1 MFITY
6 VSSWSAHVLSVF
18 CLFIYVTRVS
28 IYAELKFITLD
39 SCLVHTGG
47 FCSIIKPP
55 QFQVGQFVQ
64 LYHEAVNPKGFDA
77 SVVEVI
83 DTRRRLGVYEY
94 TVEMESQKI
103 WIPEQFLQGAW
114 GNGGHGSRNKR
125 KRRGL
130 GNGSP
135 TKACLTPNPT
145 AAIAALLKNEKQ
157 TTPPTLLNTPSG
169 ETTPGAS
176 TSVESKVF
184 AALIVPDVI
193 GTQRELVFTTQP
205 EAVTFTQQ
213 SQDTNKLVSVS
224 DLVVKE
230 SKVAPDIS
238 FLKLSK
244 KTGQGLFMPENFTG
258 LKFTDD
264 VLLCDST
271 LTTATTIR
279 GTWMFDYAIQD
290 RVRPDCVWVPA
301 CTSVSNVSCKV
312 YKAQH
317 SLNPSHKIVQD
328 RHPGDAASIRLVCIR
343 PLGPG
348 DEITYFYGNRLY
360 VMTGIGPG
368 PARTVKTNAG
378 PKLHDEVQITRTS
391 H

>member
-1 MFITY
+1 
-6 VSSWSAHVLSVF
+6 
-18 CLFIYVTRVS
+18 
-28 IYAELKFITLD
+28 
-39 SCLVHTGG
+39 
-47 FCSIIKPP
+47 
-55 QFQVGQFVQ
+55 
-64 LYHEAVNPKGFDA
+64 
-77 SVVEVI
+77 
-83 DTRRRLGVYEY
+83 
-94 TVEMESQKI
+94 
-103 WIPEQFLQGAW
+103 
-114 GNGGHGSRNKR
+114 
-125 KRRGL
+125 
-130 GNGSP
+130 
-135 TKACLTPNPT
+135 
-145 AAIAALLKNEKQ
+145 
-157 TTPPTLLNTPSG
+157 
-169 ETTPGAS
+169 
-176 TSVESKVF
+176 
-184 AALIVPDVI
+184 
-193 GTQRELVFTTQP
+193 
-205 EAVTFTQQ
+205 
-213 SQDTNKLVSVS
+213 
-224 DLVVKE
+224 
-230 SKVAPDIS
+230 
-238 FLKLSK
+238 
-244 KTGQGLFMPENFTG
+244 MPENFTG

-328 RHPGDAASIRLVCIR
+328 RQPGDTARMRLVCIR